1 MNVYSIF
8 ANHMFVRNLAVFILL
23 AVAFSA
29 CKKDFFEES
38 GPGVLTF
45 SNDSILFDTV
55 FASVGSTTQKFIVYN
70 PNSNPVTVESIRLLN
85 TDPNNVYRI
94 NIDGQPLE
102 NSQNIRIAS
111 QDSMFVFVEVTIN
124 PSSASLPFLV
134 TNQLEFKTNNQLQTV
149 ELVAYGQNAH
159 FYTPM
164 DNLFISENDTFNF
177 SYFSIAENTIWT
189 NDLPHVIYGYVIVE
203 PSATLTIEEGTNL
216 YFHQN
221 SGIIVGN
228 PLYGAANDGGTLI
241 VNGKLDNEVIFQG
254 DRLEEWYA
262 DAPGQWS
269 QIWMTQGSTNNSI
282 DYAIIRNATVGIKV
296 DTVGNSTNPTLSI
309 SNTIIENMSD
319 IGLFAQGSHIVGY
332 NNVVKNC
339 GRYALVLNIGGDYE
353 FTHCTFANFFPYGG
367 RNTPSILLNN
377 YYEDI
382 NGNVQIRDLNRA
394 HFTNCIIDGNLD
406 HELEL
411 QNNPMG
417 NFNYLLDHCIIQ
429 LARDS
434 SITDYNQQNSL
445 KIENQMSIFEDV
457 NEENFHLSDQSPA
470 VDAGKLTPFMVDI
483 EGQARDEM
491 PDVGAYEKI
500 D

>member
-1 MNVYSIF
+1 M
-8 ANHMFVRNLAVFILL
+8 
-23 AVAFSA
+23 
-29 CKKDFFEES
+29 
-38 GPGVLTF
+38 
-45 SNDSILFDTV
+45 
-55 FASVGSTTQKFIVYN
+55 
-70 PNSNPVTVESIRLLN
+70 
-85 TDPNNVYRI
+85 
-94 NIDGQPLE
+94 
-102 NSQNIRIAS
+102 
-111 QDSMFVFVEVTIN
+111 
-124 PSSASLPFLV
+124 
-134 TNQLEFKTNNQLQTV
+134 
-149 ELVAYGQNAH
+149 
-159 FYTPM
+159 
-164 DNLFISENDTFNF
+164 
-177 SYFSIAENTIWT
+177 
-189 NDLPHVIYGYVIVE
+189 
-203 PSATLTIEEGTNL
+203 
-216 YFHQN
+216 
-221 SGIIVGN
+221 
-228 PLYGAANDGGTLI
+228 
-241 VNGKLDNEVIFQG
+241 
-254 DRLEEWYA
+254 
-262 DAPGQWS
+262 
-269 QIWMTQGSTNNSI
+269 
-282 DYAIIRNATVGIKV
+282 

-382 NGNVQIRDLNRA
+382 NGNVQIRDLNIA